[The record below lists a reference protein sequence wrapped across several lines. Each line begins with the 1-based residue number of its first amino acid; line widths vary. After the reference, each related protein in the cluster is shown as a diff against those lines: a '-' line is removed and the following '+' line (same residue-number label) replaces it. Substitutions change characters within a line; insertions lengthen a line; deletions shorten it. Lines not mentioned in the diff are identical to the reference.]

1 MRLMMTIKIPVEH
14 GNKASADGSLQRA
27 FDDLIAK
34 IKPEAMYFAMID
46 GLRAAIF
53 VYELKDGEEYRLL
66 EIHEPLF
73 AAMGAL
79 IEEQPVLSWA
89 DMKKATSRTG

>member
-14 GNKASADGSLQRA
+14 GNKAYADGSMQAA
-27 FDDLIAK
+27 FDALIEK
-34 IKPEAMYFAMID
+34 IKPEAMYFTMMD
-46 GLRAAIF
+46 GLRCAIF
-53 VYELKDGEEYRLL
+53 IYELKGADEYRLF

-79 IEEQPVLSWA
+79 VDERPVLSWQ
-89 DMKKATSRTG
+89 DMKKSMAAIG

>member
-14 GNKASADGSLQRA
+14 GNRAISDGSMQTA
-27 FDDLIAK
+27 FDNLIEK
-34 IKPEAMYFAMID
+34 IQPEAMYFTMLD

-53 VYELKDGEEYRLL
+53 FYELKDGEAYRLL
-66 EIHEPLF
+66 EFHEPLF

-79 IEEQPVLSWA
+79 IDEQPVLNWA
-89 DMKKATSRTG
+89 DMQKAMKDRG